1 LHRESID
8 MFMIVSSCEIELI
21 DLTLQAYSV
30 TKAAQLHLSKS
41 LAMVMAP
48 SIRVNSVSP
57 GFMETVAY
65 HNFPVK
71 RPH

>member
-1 LHRESID
+1 
-8 MFMIVSSCEIELI
+8 MILSSYGIELI
-21 DLTLQAYSV
+21 DLILQAYSV

-65 HNFPVK
+65 HNSAVE